1 MKTIT
6 RTLALA
12 SGLAL
17 AAAQTHALNWTEGFK
32 KGNPEIKS
40 ITQITFG
47 PEGIL
52 FAADSKAAAVIAIET
67 GDNKPGPAGALKI
80 ENINQKVAALLGT
93 SADLTQIS
101 DMAVNPVSHKT
112 YLAVSRGRG
121 PEAVPVL
128 VRVDSASQLEVV
140 ALDKVNFSRV
150 ALPKAPLDK
159 EPAPA
164 AGGNRF
170 GGGGNPRM
178 ESITDIAFVGDR
190 VLVAG
195 LSNEE
200 FSSSLRSIPFPF
212 DKEVEPTSVEIYHG
226 SHGRY
231 ETRAPIRTF
240 VPMKIGD
247 ETQLLAAYTC
257 TPLVQ
262 VPLKQIEP
270 NAKVKGKTVAELG
283 NRNRPIDMIVY
294 NKDGKDYLLLANS
307 SRGVMKVATD
317 NLTQVEPITA
327 PVPDKK
333 GLSYETI
340 ADWTGI
346 EHLDKL
352 DAKNCVVIR
361 KTDAGQILEAKLL
374 P

>member
-6 RTLALA
+6 RSLT
-12 SGLAL
+12 L
-17 AAAQTHALNWTEGFK
+17 AAACAFGAAQLHAINWTEGFK

-52 FAADSKAAAVIAIET
+52 FAADSKSAAVIAIET
-67 GDNKPGPAGALKI
+67 GDNKPAPAGSIKI

-93 SADLTQIS
+93 SADQIQIS
-101 DMAVNPVSHKT
+101 DMAVNPVSHKP
-112 YLAVSRGRG
+112 YLAVLRGRG
-121 PEAVPVL
+121 PEAVPVV
-128 VRVDSASQLEVV
+128 VRVDAANQLEVV
-140 ALDKVNFSRV
+140 ALDKVNFSKAV
-150 ALPKAPLDK
+150 LPKAPLDK

-164 AGGNRF
+164 PGGNRF

-178 ESITDIAFVGDR
+178 ESITDIAFLNDR

-200 FSSSLRSIPFPF
+200 FSSSLRSVPFPF

-262 VPLKQIEP
+262 FPVKELEP

-307 SRGVMKVATD
+307 ARGVMKVSTD
-317 NLTQVEPITA
+317 NITQVEPITA

-333 GLSYETI
+333 GLAYETL

-352 DAKNCVVIR
+352 DAKNCIVLR
-361 KTDAGQILEAKLL
+361 KTDAGQTLEAKLL